1 MALKR
6 NLRNSVYGFPTPT
19 QELAAKPVIS
29 QRAPRTTDHGELG
42 QLWVNVPAQDA
53 YVLVET
59 ASNVST
65 WINIAGGSGY
75 FETVEAAVRVIA
87 PEVLT
92 QGLTLDSDNMII
104 ETTTTGDIGLYSARD
119 IVLDGAQDIN
129 LDADN
134 QFTIDAAATSTI
146 TVTGAG
152 ANLTMSSVGGSLE
165 IAASEASA
173 SAIAITASDVDGG
186 INMIAG
192 TGNLTATVTG
202 GNVDLAADALL
213 LNGVHIY
220 TGAGAPD
227 NAKALAIGDMYIRTD
242 AANANE
248 RLYIASALN
257 TWVSLTASA

>member
-1 MALKR
+1 MAIRR

-19 QELAAKPVIS
+19 QELAAKPIIS

-152 ANLTMSSVGGSLE
+152 ADLLVNSVGGSVQLS
-165 IAASEASA
+165 ADEASA
-173 SAIAITASDVDGG
+173 MAVAIVASDVAGG
-186 INMIAG
+186 IDMIAG
-192 TGNLTATVTG
+192 TGDLTATVTG
-202 GNVDLAADALL
+202 GNIDLTADALL

-220 TGAGAPD
+220 TGAGAP
-227 NAKALAIGDMYIRTD
+227 AAGLALAAGDLYINTTPTGAADRMFIAT
-242 AANANE
+242 AAN
-248 RLYIASALN
+248 
-257 TWVSLTASA
+257 TWTNFTCAA